1 MPVYQCRVVDTRGR
15 PSDVVREA
23 ATEEALL
30 RQLAGE
36 SLAPIRVRLSEA
48 AGAAPSKRRRA
59 SARAVHELA
68 GAMSLLLSSGLT
80 LRDALRVAQTVY
92 PRGPVNRM
100 VVTLLE
106 DLERGSSVIAAMDR
120 LSDSVP
126 ALFAGFVRIGERVG
140 SLEDAFRTLAEYMGR
155 QKRLRE
161 RITSAL
167 IYPAVVLT
175 VALAGAG
182 ALTFVVLPRA
192 QELFRELGGAIPPSI
207 AERARLFRVLL
218 ASALAA
224 VVAAGLALPLLGL
237 ARRRSAAAAE
247 ALDRALLRVP
257 GAAAVVRRRDTLS
270 FVYAMET
277 LVAGGFAV
285 EDAMLEAAGV
295 VANRWLR
302 AGILRAR
309 ERVLKGEPL
318 SRAFELDSE
327 LPQRLARWVGIS
339 ERSGSVQEVFHQLR
353 LYYEGETEKWSER
366 LMSLAEPVLILFVGA
381 MIIALVL
388 IFVVPLFSLYGS
400 VL

>member
-1 MPVYQCRVVDTRGR
+1 MPVYQCRVIDGRGR
-15 PSDVVREA
+15 PGDVVREA
-23 ATEEALL
+23 PTQEALL

-36 SLAPIRVRLSEA
+36 SLAPISVRLSDA
-48 AGAAPSKRRRA
+48 ADAGPRRRSRA

-92 PRGPVNRM
+92 PRGEVNRM

-106 DLERGSSVIAAMDR
+106 ELERGSSVIAAMDR
-120 LSDSVP
+120 LSSSVP

-155 QKRLRE
+155 QKRLRD
-161 RITSAL
+161 RVTSAL
-167 IYPAVVLT
+167 IYPAAVLT
-175 VALAGAG
+175 VALAGVA

-192 QELFRELGGAIPPSI
+192 QELFRELGSTIPPTI
-207 AERARLFRVLL
+207 VQRARLFRLLLGALL
-218 ASALAA
+218 ALIAA
-224 VVAAGLALPLLGL
+224 AALALPLLGL
-237 ARRRSAAAAE
+237 ARRSSAAAAE
-247 ALDRALLRVP
+247 AIDRALLRVP
-257 GAAAVVRRRDTLS
+257 AAGSVIRHRETLG
-270 FVYAMET
+270 FVFAMET
-277 LVAGGFAV
+277 LVGGGFSV
-285 EDAMLEAAGV
+285 EDAMAEAAGV

-318 SRAFELDSE
+318 SRAFEAESE
-327 LPQRLARWVGIS
+327 LPERLVRWVGIS

-353 LYYEGETEKWSER
+353 LYYQGETEKWSER
-366 LMSLAEPVLILFVGA
+366 LMSLAEPVLILCVGA
-381 MIIALVL
+381 MIITLVL
-388 IFVVPLFSLYGS
+388 LFVVPLFSLYGS